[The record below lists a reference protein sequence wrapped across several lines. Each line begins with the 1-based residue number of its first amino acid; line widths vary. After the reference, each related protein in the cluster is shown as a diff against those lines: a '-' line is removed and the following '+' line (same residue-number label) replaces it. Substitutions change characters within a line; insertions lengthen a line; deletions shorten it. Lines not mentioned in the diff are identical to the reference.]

1 MSNVELITTII
12 TSVLTIVGAVLGVL
26 ATKSEKAKKFYK
38 TYIEVE
44 NKVKELCI
52 VAESSYKDGDKKKK
66 YVIASVNTY
75 LKQNNIKFDM
85 QLIDSMIE
93 TVIDVSKK
101 IN

>member
-44 NKVKELCI
+44 KKVKELCI

-66 YVIASVNTY
+66 YVISSITTY
-75 LKQNNIKFDM
+75 LKQNDIEFD
-85 QLIDSMIE
+85 LESIDGMIE
-93 TVIDVSKK
+93 SVISISKK